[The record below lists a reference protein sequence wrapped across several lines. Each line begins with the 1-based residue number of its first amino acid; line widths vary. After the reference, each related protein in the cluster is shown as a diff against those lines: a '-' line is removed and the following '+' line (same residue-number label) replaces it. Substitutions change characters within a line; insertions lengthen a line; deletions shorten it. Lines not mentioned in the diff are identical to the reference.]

1 MVFYN
6 QNNKTGCDFMLN
18 DMILNF
24 TGTPP
29 DGNFLSGFRLS
40 ASFELPDNIL
50 VFMHDWFPTQTFQH
64 GRYMLIIPAVPV
76 EYRIDN
82 DVHYRIEPGQAMY
95 SPPYQNR
102 MLQMTS
108 RDTEH
113 GYPRLMITFDLSRE
127 TYYLPD
133 DLLLDITPEA
143 EKYLSSLL
151 DAYLKGHNA
160 DLAIQLFFLLRELS
174 QHRAEVQPVRYSTV
188 VLAALR
194 YINNHGGR
202 NASLAA
208 MAAEA
213 KTSVSN
219 LRLLF
224 KKEMG
229 NSPGQFVAMH
239 RLKVAQHNLA
249 MTSRRVDEIALLCG
263 FESVYAFSH
272 FFKKHTGTSPLAWR
286 KLNQFGKTE

>member
-1 MVFYN
+1 
-6 QNNKTGCDFMLN
+6 MLN

-24 TGTPP
+24 TGKPP
-29 DGNFLSGFRLS
+29 GGNFLSGLRLPE
-40 ASFELPDNIL
+40 SFELPDNIL
-50 VFMHDWFPTQTFQH
+50 VFMHDWFPTQSFQH
-64 GRYMLIIPAVPV
+64 SRYMLIIPAVPI

-127 TYYLPD
+127 MYYLPD

-143 EKYLSSLL
+143 EKYLSSLQ
-151 DAYLKGHNA
+151 DAYLQGHNA
-160 DLAIQLFFLLRELS
+160 DLSIQLFFLLRELS
-174 QHRAEVQPVRYSTV
+174 QHRAKVQPVRYSPV

-208 MAAEA
+208 MAAEE
-213 KTSVSN
+213 KTRVSN

-229 NSPGQFVAMH
+229 CSPGQFAAMH
-239 RLKVAQHNLA
+239 RLKVAQYNLA
-249 MTSRRVDEIALLCG
+249 MTSKRVKELAELCG

-272 FFKKHTGTSPLAWR
+272 FFKKHTGQSPLAWR
-286 KLNQFGKTE
+286 KYNRSENPE

>member
-1 MVFYN
+1 
-6 QNNKTGCDFMLN
+6 MLR
-18 DMILNF
+18 DLILNAPAH
-24 TGTPP
+24 TPN
-29 DGNFLSGFRLS
+29 GSFMAGYRLPE
-40 ASFELPDNIL
+40 SFELPDNIL
-50 VFMHDWFPTQTFQH
+50 IFMHDWFPPQTFQH
-64 GRYMLIIPAVPV
+64 SRYMLIIPAVPV

-82 DVHYRIEPGQAMY
+82 DVHYRIEPGQVMF

-133 DLLLDITPEA
+133 DLLLDITPVA
-143 EKYLSSLL
+143 EKYLSALL
-151 DAYLKGHNA
+151 EAYRQGHNA
-160 DLAIQLFFLLRELS
+160 DLSIQLFFLLRELS
-174 QHRAEVQPVRYSTV
+174 QHRAEVQPVRYSPV

-194 YINNHGGR
+194 YINNNSGR
-202 NASLAA
+202 NTSLAA

-213 KTSVSN
+213 KTSISN

-229 NSPGQFVAMH
+229 CSPGQFAAMH
-239 RLKVAQHNLA
+239 RLKVAQYNLA
-249 MTSRRVDEIALLCG
+249 MTSKRVKELAELCG
-263 FESVYAFSH
+263 FQSVYAFSL
-272 FFKKHTGTSPLAWR
+272 FFKKHTGQSPLAWR
-286 KLNQFGKTE
+286 KSNRTGKPE

>member
-1 MVFYN
+1 
-6 QNNKTGCDFMLN
+6 MLR
-18 DMILNF
+18 DLILNAPAH
-24 TGTPP
+24 TPN
-29 DGNFLSGFRLS
+29 GSFMAGYRLPEK
-40 ASFELPDNIL
+40 FELPDNIL
-50 VFMHDWFPTQTFQH
+50 VFMHDWFPNQTFQH
-64 GRYMLIIPAVPV
+64 SRYMLIIPAVPI

-82 DVHYRIEPGQAMY
+82 DVHYRIGPGQAMY

-143 EKYLSSLL
+143 EKYLSALL
-151 DAYLKGHNA
+151 NAYQQGHNA
-160 DLAIQLFFLLRELS
+160 DLSIQLFFLLRELS
-174 QHRAEVQPVRYSTV
+174 QHRAEVQPVRYSQV

-194 YINNHGGR
+194 CINNNSGHI
-202 NASLAA
+202 SLAA

-213 KTSVSN
+213 KTSISN

-229 NSPGQFVAMH
+229 CSPGQFAAMH
-239 RLKVAQHNLA
+239 RLKVAQYNLA
-249 MTSRRVDEIALLCG
+249 MTSKRVKELAELCG
-263 FESVYAFSH
+263 FQSIYAFSL
-272 FFKKHTGTSPLAWR
+272 FFKKHTGQSPLAWR
-286 KLNQFGKTE
+286 KLNRIGKPE